1 MTTFLVIILGLLPG
15 FIWLAFYLREDTR
28 PEPKKLLVL
37 TFISGGAFVVVA
49 IILEYLIGI
58 GLAKIRISNLSPLA
72 FLIFALVEEVSK
84 FLAAYGVIHKNK
96 DFKEPIEAMIYMI
109 VASLGFATVE
119 NLVAV
124 SNLSFGSPSQGAL
137 LASVFQLAALRLIGA
152 TLLHTLASGIVGYWW
167 AMSIRRFFDWRYLA
181 FGLAL
186 AAFIHMAFNILILN
200 FGELFYPLIFLVI
213 IGFLILADF
222 EKLKKVDL

>member
-1 MTTFLVIILGLLPG
+1 MTTFLIILLGLLPG
-15 FIWLAFYLREDTR
+15 FIWLAFYLNEDTIS
-28 PEPKKLLVL
+28 EPKKLLIL
-37 TFISGGAFVVVA
+37 TFLSGGAFVVVA
-49 IILEYLIGI
+49 VIVEYLIGR
-58 GLAKIRISNLSPLA
+58 GLAKIHISSLSPLA
-72 FLIFALVEEVSK
+72 FLFFALTEEVSK
-84 FLAAYGVIHKNK
+84 FFAAYGIIHKNK

-124 SNLSFGSPSQGAL
+124 SNLSFGSPTQGAL

-167 AMSIRRFFDWRYLA
+167 AMSIRRFFDKRYLI

-186 AAFIHMAFNILILN
+186 ATFVHMVFNILILN

-222 EKLKKVDL
+222 EKLKKIDL